1 MVYLV
6 LIYALI
12 YTLGEFVSRRIGLPH
27 SVTFAGLAVFL
38 AAALILYRR
47 RYGLGACRRGRKRWP
62 GLLLLLLWPA
72 GDLVLAACG
81 RSEETAAS
89 AQPTAAADKAG
100 NITLCPTYDDGKGG
114 YFSVTLPA
122 SWGDDYLTECG
133 ANDGGYYVGFYEKT
147 DYNNGLGGFLFMLE
161 VFPTDYDYTVLPEYQ
176 AICGLTVDG
185 ANYNLIAE
193 LPTDVQFANENADL
207 YRSMSNDF
215 SAILKSLTFSKGV
228 TRTEVTAPTQTS
240 DSGS

>member
-12 YTLGEFVSRRIGLPH
+12 YTLGEFVSRGIGLPH

-81 RSEETAAS
+81 RS
-89 AQPTAAADKAG
+89 AAADGFFACGMYVVCGMAEELAFRGYLWEHTQRLRPLTAAVLNAAVFGVFHRQSHRGRTGRRRHTGGVRRLHGLRPVRDGRLLPLHRAG
-100 NITLCPTYDDGKGG
+100 AGHPCAHQSLRWT
-114 YFSVTLPA
+114 
-122 SWGDDYLTECG
+122 
-133 ANDGGYYVGFYEKT
+133 
-147 DYNNGLGGFLFMLE
+147 
-161 VFPTDYDYTVLPEYQ
+161 FP
-176 AICGLTVDG
+176 
-185 ANYNLIAE
+185 
-193 LPTDVQFANENADL
+193 
-207 YRSMSNDF
+207 R
-215 SAILKSLTFSKGV
+215 
-228 TRTEVTAPTQTS
+228 R
-240 DSGS
+240 

>member
-1 MVYLV
+1 MRLLSMVYLV

-81 RSEETAAS
+81 RS
-89 AQPTAAADKAG
+89 AAADGFFRLRDVRRVRHGGGAG
-100 NITLCPTYDDGKGG
+100 FPRVSVGTY
-114 YFSVTLPA
+114 A
-122 SWGDDYLTECG
+122 
-133 ANDGGYYVGFYEKT
+133 AAAAADGGRAQRGRVRRVPRRQSHRRRTGRRRHT
-147 DYNNGLGGFLFMLE
+147 GSVRCLHGLRPVRDGRLLPLHRAGAGHPCAHQSLRRT
-161 VFPTDYDYTVLPEYQ
+161 FP
-176 AICGLTVDG
+176 
-185 ANYNLIAE
+185 
-193 LPTDVQFANENADL
+193 
-207 YRSMSNDF
+207 R
-215 SAILKSLTFSKGV
+215 
-228 TRTEVTAPTQTS
+228 R
-240 DSGS
+240 

>member
-81 RSEETAAS
+81 RS
-89 AQPTAAADKAG
+89 AAADGFFTCGMYVVCGMAEELAFRG
-100 NITLCPTYDDGKGG
+100 YLWEPGAVGIQAVCAACTGFALCG
-114 YFSVTLPA
+114 
-122 SWGDDYLTECG
+122 
-133 ANDGGYYVGFYEKT
+133 
-147 DYNNGLGGFLFMLE
+147 
-161 VFPTDYDYTVLPEYQ
+161 TVAY
-176 AICGLTVDG
+176 
-185 ANYNLIAE
+185 
-193 LPTDVQFANENADL
+193 
-207 YRSMSNDF
+207 YRSIVPALGIHALINLFGGLFPADDLRG
-215 SAILKSLTFSKGV
+215 AGLLV
-228 TRTEVTAPTQTS
+228 
-240 DSGS
+240 SGFCAACSVLVGLWMLRAEENGKHETVH

>member
-12 YTLGEFVSRRIGLPH
+12 YTLGEFVSRGIGLPH

-81 RSEETAAS
+81 RS
-89 AQPTAAADKAG
+89 AAADG
-100 NITLCPTYDDGKGG
+100 RLRP
-114 YFSVTLPA
+114 
-122 SWGDDYLTECG
+122 LT
-133 ANDGGYYVGFYEKT
+133 AAVLNAA
-147 DYNNGLGGFLFMLE
+147 
-161 VFPTDYDYTVLPEYQ
+161 VFGVFH
-176 AICGLTVDG
+176 AV
-185 ANYNLIAE
+185 NLIGGA
-193 LPTDVQFANENADL
+193 PGAVGIQAVCAACTGFALCGTVAY
-207 YRSMSNDF
+207 YRSIVPALGIHALINLFGGLFPADDLRG
-215 SAILKSLTFSKGV
+215 AGLLV
-228 TRTEVTAPTQTS
+228 
-240 DSGS
+240 SGFCAACSVLAGLWMLRAEENGKHETVH

>member
-81 RSEETAAS
+81 RS
-89 AQPTAAADKAG
+89 AAADGFFTCGMYVVCGMAEELAFRGYLWEHTQRLRPLTAG
-100 NITLCPTYDDGKGG
+100 RAQRGRVRRVPRRQSHRRRTGRRRHTGGVRRLHGLRPVRDGRL
-114 YFSVTLPA
+114 LPLHRA
-122 SWGDDYLTECG
+122 G
-133 ANDGGYYVGFYEKT
+133 AGHPCAHQSLRRT
-147 DYNNGLGGFLFMLE
+147 
-161 VFPTDYDYTVLPEYQ
+161 FP
-176 AICGLTVDG
+176 
-185 ANYNLIAE
+185 
-193 LPTDVQFANENADL
+193 
-207 YRSMSNDF
+207 R
-215 SAILKSLTFSKGV
+215 
-228 TRTEVTAPTQTS
+228 R
-240 DSGS
+240 

>member
-81 RSEETAAS
+81 RS
-89 AQPTAAADKAG
+89 AAADGFFTCGMYVVCGMAEE
-100 NITLCPTYDDGKGG
+100 LAFRG
-114 YFSVTLPA
+114 YLWEHTQRLRP
-122 SWGDDYLTECG
+122 LT
-133 ANDGGYYVGFYEKT
+133 AAVLNAA
-147 DYNNGLGGFLFMLE
+147 
-161 VFPTDYDYTVLPEYQ
+161 VFGVFH
-176 AICGLTVDG
+176 AV
-185 ANYNLIAE
+185 NLIGGA
-193 LPTDVQFANENADL
+193 PGAVGIQAVCAACAGFALCGTVAY
-207 YRSMSNDF
+207 YRSIVPALGIHALINLFGGLFPADDLRG
-215 SAILKSLTFSKGV
+215 AGLLV
-228 TRTEVTAPTQTS
+228 
-240 DSGS
+240 SGFCAACSVLVGLWMLRAEENGKHETVH

>member
-72 GDLVLAACG
+72 GDLVLAACSVLAG
-81 RSEETAAS
+81 LWMLRAEE
-89 AQPTAAADKAG
+89 
-100 NITLCPTYDDGKGG
+100 NGKH
-114 YFSVTLPA
+114 
-122 SWGDDYLTECG
+122 E
-133 ANDGGYYVGFYEKT
+133 
-147 DYNNGLGGFLFMLE
+147 
-161 VFPTDYDYTVLPEYQ
+161 TVH
-176 AICGLTVDG
+176 
-185 ANYNLIAE
+185 
-193 LPTDVQFANENADL
+193 
-207 YRSMSNDF
+207 
-215 SAILKSLTFSKGV
+215 
-228 TRTEVTAPTQTS
+228 
-240 DSGS
+240 

>member
-81 RSEETAAS
+81 RSAAADGFFTCGMYVVCGMAEELAFRGYLWEHT
-89 AQPTAAADKAG
+89 QRLRPLTAAARASPCAG
-100 NITLCPTYDDGKGG
+100 RSPITAPSCRRW
-114 YFSVTLPA
+114 A
-122 SWGDDYLTECG
+122 S
-133 ANDGGYYVGFYEKT
+133 
-147 DYNNGLGGFLFMLE
+147 M
-161 VFPTDYDYTVLPEYQ
+161 
-176 AICGLTVDG
+176 
-185 ANYNLIAE
+185 
-193 LPTDVQFANENADL
+193 
-207 YRSMSNDF
+207 RSSISSADF
-215 SAILKSLTFSKGV
+215 SPPMTFA
-228 TRTEVTAPTQTS
+228 APGCS
-240 DSGS
+240 CPGSVPPAACSPGC